1 MAKKSINEIR
11 KELRKDMTKSFELK
25 YGYLQDDLE
34 RYKKLY
40 NESNERFKS
49 YYKKYNEVKSEN
61 EELREKIRGYE
72 EWVNRLMEFMD
83 ISDDDKR
90 KQAIDAYCTEQRMR
104 GDMNA
109 LLDTY
114 NRIFSNIF
122 NIF

>member
-34 RYKKLY
+34 RYKKSY

-90 KQAIDAYCTEQRMR
+90 REAFKVYIEGQRNSNSLK
-104 GDMNA
+104 G
-109 LLDTY
+109 LLDSY
-114 NRIFSNIF
+114 SRLFRF
-122 NIF
+122 L